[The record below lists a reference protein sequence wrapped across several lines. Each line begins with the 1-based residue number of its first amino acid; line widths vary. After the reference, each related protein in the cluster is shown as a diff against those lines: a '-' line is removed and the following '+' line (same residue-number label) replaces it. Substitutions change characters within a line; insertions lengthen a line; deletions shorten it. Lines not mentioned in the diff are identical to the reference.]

1 MTSKQ
6 LRGKAATCKLC
17 GDKTYWYVAILK
29 GNHESS
35 MQKCWFICLHCY
47 EEEPWSIETKIKELT
62 MKNGSLNGSSQSALS
77 ASESPLAERS
87 VENGA
92 ETFTSHWTDSDGW

>member
-1 MTSKQ
+1 MSYKSNK
-6 LRGKAATCKLC
+6 GKSAYCDYC
-17 GDKTYWYVAILK
+17 DQECRYYVAILSGK
-29 GNHESS
+29 YPKTH
-35 MQKCWFICLHCY
+35 WFLCMPCY
-47 EEEPWSIETKIKELT
+47 EEDKWQTKIKTKGLT

-92 ETFTSHWTDSDGW
+92 ETFTSHWTDKDGW